1 MTLGWLSEKKL
12 QNKSK
17 LKNCKNS
24 MSNSIHIALAGNP
37 NTGKTS
43 LFNTLT
49 GLHQK
54 TGNYPGITVDKK
66 QGSFHLEY
74 GQKVNVIDLP
84 GTYSLNPTSVD
95 ESVATKYL
103 LQNTPDLVVV
113 VAEIENVKR
122 NLLLFTQIKD
132 LGLPTL
138 LVINMEDQMQKKGIS
153 IEIEKLEKQLDTK
166 IILTSTRKNK
176 GISELKSAIARYE
189 DFSRRTI
196 YS

>member
-1 MTLGWLSEKKL
+1 
-12 QNKSK
+12 
-17 LKNCKNS
+17 

-66 QGSFHLEY
+66 QGSFYLEY

-138 LVINMEDQMQKKGIS
+138 LVINMEDQMQKRGFQS
-153 IEIEKLEKQLDTK
+153 
-166 IILTSTRKNK
+166 R
-176 GISELKSAIARYE
+176 LKS
-189 DFSRRTI
+189 
-196 YS
+196 

>member
-43 LFNTLT
+43 LFNSLT

-54 TGNYPGITVDKK
+54 TGNYPGITVEKK
-66 QGSFHLEY
+66 QGSFHLENH
-74 GQKVNVIDLP
+74 QKVTVIDLP
-84 GTYSLNPTSVD
+84 GTYSLNPSSID
-95 ESVATKYL
+95 ESVTTEFL
-103 LQNTPDLVVV
+103 LHTEAEDFPQLVVV
-113 VAEIENVKR
+113 VAEAENLKR

-132 LGLPTL
+132 LGISAV
-138 LVINMEDQMQKKGIS
+138 LVINMEDRMKRKGIS
-153 IEIEKLEKQLDTK
+153 INIEQLEKQLDTK
-166 IILTSTRKNK
+166 IILT
-176 GISELKSAIARYE
+176 
-189 DFSRRTI
+189 
-196 YS
+196 

>member
-1 MTLGWLSEKKL
+1 
-12 QNKSK
+12 
-17 LKNCKNS
+17 

-132 LGLPTL
+132 LGLPVI
-138 LVINMEDQMQKKGIS
+138 LVVNMADQIQKKGITLD
-153 IEIEKLEKQLDTK
+153 IETLEKQLDTK
-166 IILTSTRKNK
+166 IILTSTRKNT
-176 GISELKSAIARYE
+176 GIKELKQAIGNYQNLSQKVL
-189 DFSRRTI
+189 FSESDST
-196 YS
+196 YKK